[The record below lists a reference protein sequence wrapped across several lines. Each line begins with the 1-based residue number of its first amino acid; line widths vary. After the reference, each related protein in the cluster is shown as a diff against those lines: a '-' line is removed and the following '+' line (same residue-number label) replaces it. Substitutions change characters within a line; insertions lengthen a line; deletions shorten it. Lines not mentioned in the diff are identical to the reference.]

1 MARIAHVYAANGQL
15 EMLLFALG
23 HAIYSDYLLCW
34 TPVIFQRNTVVIV
47 IHVIIVFPAASD
59 RIRTPRAFM
68 VSAGSEHERFVDL
81 FPSWEVNRTVQE
93 LNCKV

>member
-1 MARIAHVYAANGQL
+1 MVV
-15 EMLLFALG
+15 LFCKLVTY
-23 HAIYSDYLLCW
+23 I
-34 TPVIFQRNTVVIV
+34 
-47 IHVIIVFPAASD
+47 VIIVMTIVLVLSCDCIPAASD